1 MHTLTETQSQ
11 LAVGTWQVDGAHSQ
25 IGFALPYMTGTFRG
39 TFSPFEATLEVDGDG
54 SASLSGVAR
63 VENVK
68 VQDETLSAHLQSP
81 DFFDAER
88 TPEIR
93 FEADGIERSG
103 DEITARG
110 ELTIR
115 GVTKPVELRGTVTD
129 PIVDGYGRERIGL
142 NLETQVDRTEFGL
155 NWNMPLPTG
164 EPALPNEVTLTA
176 DLYFIKA

>member
-1 MHTLTETQSQ
+1 VNTFTETRSR
-11 LAVGTWQVDGAHSQ
+11 LAPGTWGIDAAHSQ

-39 TFSPFEATLEVDGDG
+39 SFSPFEATLKVEEDGA
-54 SASLSGVAR
+54 ASLTGVAR
-63 VENVK
+63 VDSIK
-68 VQDETLSAHLQSP
+68 VQDENLSAHLQSP

-93 FEADGIERSG
+93 FDANEIERNG
-103 DEITARG
+103 EEVVAKG

-115 GVTKPVELRGTVTD
+115 GVTKPVELRGTVAD

-142 NLETQVDRTEFGL
+142 NLETEVDRTEFGL

-164 EPALPNEVTLTA
+164 EPALPSDVKLNAE
-176 DLYFIKA
+176 LYFIKA

>member
-1 MHTLTETQSQ
+1 MSTFTETRSQ
-11 LAVGTWQVDGAHSQ
+11 LAPGTWGVDAAHSQ
-25 IGFALPYMTGTFRG
+25 IGFSLPYMTGTFRG
-39 TFSPFEATLEVDGDG
+39 TFSPFEATLEVAEDGA
-54 SASLSGVAR
+54 ASLTGVAR
-63 VENVK
+63 VESIK

-93 FEADGIERSG
+93 FEANDIRRDGPEV
-103 DEITARG
+103 TAEG

-115 GVTKPVELRGTVTD
+115 GVTKPVVLNGKVAD

-142 NLETQVDRTEFGL
+142 ELEAEVDRTAFGL

-164 EPALPNEVTLTA
+164 EQALPNDVKLNAE
-176 DLYFIKA
+176 LYFVKA

>member
-1 MHTLTETQSQ
+1 
-11 LAVGTWQVDGAHSQ
+11 VDAAHSQ

-39 TFSPFEATLEVDGDG
+39 SFAPFEATLEVDEHGA
-54 SASLSGVAR
+54 ASLKGVAR
-63 VENVK
+63 VENIK

-93 FEADGIERSG
+93 FEARDVRREGEQV
-103 DEITARG
+103 TAKG

-115 GVTKPVELRGTVTD
+115 GVTKAVELHGTVTQ

-142 NLETQVDRTEFGL
+142 ELETEVDRTEFGL

-164 EPALPNEVTLTA
+164 EPALPNDVTLNA
-176 DLYFIKA
+176 ELYLIKA